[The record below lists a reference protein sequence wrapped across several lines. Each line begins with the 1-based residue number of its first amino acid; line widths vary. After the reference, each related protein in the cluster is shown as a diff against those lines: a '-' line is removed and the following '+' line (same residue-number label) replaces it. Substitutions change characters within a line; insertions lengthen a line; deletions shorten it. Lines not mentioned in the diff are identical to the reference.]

1 MNDVTLQM
9 IDVFTG
15 KQVARTIDITNAMT
29 SGEQCLELR
38 DEQSQRAAL
47 QSWINERGNQQ
58 HDTMLD
64 LVSWSFS

>member
-15 KQVARTIDITNAMT
+15 KQVQRTIDITNAMT
-29 SGEQCLELR
+29 DGEKCLELR
-38 DEQSQRAAL
+38 DEQSQRVAL

-58 HDTMLD
+58 HEAMLD